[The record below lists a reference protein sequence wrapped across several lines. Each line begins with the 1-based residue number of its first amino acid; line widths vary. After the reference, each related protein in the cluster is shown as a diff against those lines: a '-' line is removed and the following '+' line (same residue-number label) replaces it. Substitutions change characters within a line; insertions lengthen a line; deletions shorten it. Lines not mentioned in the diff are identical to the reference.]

1 MRNGFPS
8 GSGVTWMP
16 ARSLGQQKNTSDNK
30 DPDDKR
36 GERTTERE
44 TAVADR
50 LVQEVSDRGA
60 EWPREDE
67 CCPERFCTIVRLQ
80 SAQGRMTLGAACR
93 SGGRLSDKIFRFSGS
108 GVFKFAPVMQPKGLA

>member
-67 CCPERFCTIVRLQ
+67 CCPECVSAWNKDPVFGVIGVQ
-80 SAQGRMTLGAACR
+80 SAQSFGYKVLKGA
-93 SGGRLSDKIFRFSGS
+93 
-108 GVFKFAPVMQPKGLA
+108 